1 MMLNGNVVPAMSR
14 GFEESD
20 LKILKNRESCNRA
33 RHRANSDI
41 TGCKSGNYLFLSIL

>member
-20 LKILKNRESCNRA
+20 LKILKISESHKLVKPPWKIYVNE
-33 RHRANSDI
+33 
-41 TGCKSGNYLFLSIL
+41 